1 MKIIQESPSSIGWV
15 VQIAQWFFVSL
26 TGILIAYFFRN
37 LVIGDLLNSIIAICM
52 LVLATLVALGY
63 NKLRGR

>member
-1 MKIIQESPSSIGWV
+1 V
-15 VQIAQWFFVSL
+15 VQIAQWFFVPL